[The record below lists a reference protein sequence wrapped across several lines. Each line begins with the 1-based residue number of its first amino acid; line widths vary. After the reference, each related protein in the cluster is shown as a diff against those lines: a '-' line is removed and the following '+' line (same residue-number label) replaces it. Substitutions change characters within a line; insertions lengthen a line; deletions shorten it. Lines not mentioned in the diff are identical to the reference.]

1 MSLLPVLNISS
12 IIFRY
17 SGLVGN
23 LIAISSAAQVPPG
36 SPPLRYIYDQLLA
49 IQWELQDGLLA
60 LQKENTP
67 SDEEHFATILSCAR
81 ACVRDCDTLLK
92 AVKTNLERETQNGQ
106 GGQFLRLVDQLFV
119 PPYFGNLQGAINAY
133 TRPSTRHLAK

>member
-1 MSLLPVLNISS
+1 MSTLPVLNISS

-23 LIAISSAAQVPPG
+23 LIAISSAARVPPG

-49 IQWELQDGLLA
+49 IQSELQDGLLSLQEERA
-60 LQKENTP
+60 LSADRNFT
-67 SDEEHFATILSCAR
+67 TILKCAR
-81 ACVRDCDTLLK
+81 ACARDCGTLLK
-92 AVKTNLERETQNGQ
+92 AAETNLERETQNGQ
-106 GGQFLRLVDQLFV
+106 GGQFLQLVDQLFV
-119 PPYFGNLQGAINAY
+119 PSYFGNLQGSINEY